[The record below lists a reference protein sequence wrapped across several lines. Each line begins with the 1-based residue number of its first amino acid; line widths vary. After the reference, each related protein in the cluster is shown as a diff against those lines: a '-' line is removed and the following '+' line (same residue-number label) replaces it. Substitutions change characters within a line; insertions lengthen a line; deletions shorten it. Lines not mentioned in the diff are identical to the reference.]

1 MPDRPDPS
9 ANRLLEPK
17 DRISE
22 ILFGVIMALTIT
34 NSVGIA
40 QHGEGDL
47 KVLLLGALGCNLA
60 WGMID
65 AAMYLMTQFSDRGH
79 AVTLLQE
86 VRNQADPMAARGV
99 IADALPPVLVSILKP
114 DDLEEMRLRLN
125 QLPEPSA
132 RSQLTRSDWAAA
144 AGVFLL
150 VFLSTLPIV
159 VPFLL
164 INEPRVAL
172 RTSNAVAVAM
182 LFLSG
187 AALGRYSGNHP
198 WKVGL
203 SMVIIGI
210 ALVGVAI
217 AFGG

>member
-1 MPDRPDPS
+1 MRDRSDPF

-40 QHGEGDL
+40 QHGEGDV
-47 KVLLLGALGCNLA
+47 KTLLLGALGCNLA
-60 WGMID
+60 WGVID
-65 AAMYLMTQFSDRGH
+65 AAMYLMAQFSDRGR
-79 AVTLLQE
+79 AVAILQE
-86 VRNQADPMAARGV
+86 VRNQADPMAARGA
-99 IADALPPVLVSILKP
+99 IADALPPVLVSVLNH
-114 DDLEEMRLRLN
+114 DDLEKMRRRLN
-125 QLPEPSA
+125 ELPEPSTGL
-132 RSQLTRSDWAAA
+132 QLTRSDWAAA

-164 INEPRVAL
+164 INEPRLAL
-172 RTSNAVAVAM
+172 RASNAVAVAM
-182 LFLSG
+182 LFLCG
-187 AALGRYSGNHP
+187 TALGRYSGNHP

-203 SMVIIGI
+203 SMVVVGI
-210 ALVGVAI
+210 AMVGIAVAL
-217 AFGG
+217 GG

>member
-114 DDLEEMRLRLN
+114 DDLEEMR
-125 QLPEPSA
+125 
-132 RSQLTRSDWAAA
+132 
-144 AGVFLL
+144 
-150 VFLSTLPIV
+150 
-159 VPFLL
+159 
-164 INEPRVAL
+164 
-172 RTSNAVAVAM
+172 
-182 LFLSG
+182 
-187 AALGRYSGNHP
+187 
-198 WKVGL
+198 
-203 SMVIIGI
+203 
-210 ALVGVAI
+210 
-217 AFGG
+217 

>member
-1 MPDRPDPS
+1 MPDRSS
-9 ANRLLEPK
+9 ADRLLDPH

-40 QHGEGDL
+40 QHGEGD
-47 KVLLLGALGCNLA
+47 VRTLLLGALGCNLA

-65 AAMYLMTQFSDRGH
+65 AAMYLMTQFSDRGR
-79 AVTLLQE
+79 AVAALRE
-86 VRNQADPMAARGV
+86 VHNQGDPKAAREV
-99 IADALPPVLVSILKP
+99 IADALPPILVSVLTQE
-114 DDLEEMRLRLN
+114 DLESMRQRLS
-125 QLPEPSA
+125 QLLEPPA
-132 RSQLTRSDWAAA
+132 RVQLTRSDWAAA
-144 AGVFLL
+144 VGVFLL

-159 VPFLL
+159 VPFIFLH
-164 INEPRVAL
+164 EPRFAL
-172 RTSNAVAVAM
+172 RLSNAVAVAM

-187 AALGRYSGNHP
+187 YALGAYSGNRP

-203 SMVIIGI
+203 SMVVVGV

>member
-1 MPDRPDPS
+1 MPDRSS
-9 ANRLLEPK
+9 ADRLLDPH

-40 QHGEGDL
+40 QHGEGD
-47 KVLLLGALGCNLA
+47 VRTLLLGALGCNLA

-65 AAMYLMTQFSDRGH
+65 AAMYLMTQFSDRGR
-79 AVTLLQE
+79 AVAALRE
-86 VRNQADPMAARGV
+86 VHNQGDPKAAREV
-99 IADALPPVLVSILKP
+99 IADALPPILVSVLTQE
-114 DDLEEMRLRLN
+114 DLESMRQRLS
-125 QLPEPSA
+125 QLPEPPA
-132 RSQLTRSDWAAA
+132 RVQLTRSDWAAA
-144 AGVFLL
+144 VGVFLL

-159 VPFLL
+159 VPFILL
-164 INEPRVAL
+164 HEPRFAL
-172 RTSNAVAVAM
+172 RLSNAVAVAM

-187 AALGRYSGNHP
+187 YALGAYSGNRP

-203 SMVIIGI
+203 SMVVVGV

>member
-1 MPDRPDPS
+1 MPDRSS
-9 ANRLLEPK
+9 ADRLLDPQ

-40 QHGEGDL
+40 QHGEGD
-47 KVLLLGALGCNLA
+47 VRTLLLGALGCNLA

-65 AAMYLMTQFSDRGH
+65 AAMYLMTQFSDRGR
-79 AVTLLQE
+79 AVAALRE
-86 VRNQADPMAARGV
+86 VHNQGDPKAAREV
-99 IADALPPVLVSILKP
+99 IADALPPILVSVLTQE
-114 DDLEEMRLRLN
+114 DLESMRQRLS
-125 QLPEPSA
+125 QLPEPPA
-132 RSQLTRSDWAAA
+132 RVQLTRSDWAAA
-144 AGVFLL
+144 VGVFLL

-159 VPFLL
+159 VPFIFLH
-164 INEPRVAL
+164 EPRFAL
-172 RTSNAVAVAM
+172 RLSNAVAVAM

-187 AALGRYSGNHP
+187 YALGAYSGNRP

-203 SMVIIGI
+203 SMVVVGV